1 MINLLF
7 LAHCS
12 FEKTPTLPIIIFEI
26 VTLVGAGLATLFLSK
41 IKTKIIPRFLILA
54 LGVLIFELFTS
65 PMWLNERLGV
75 WAYLYHDVS
84 WILTIGWTAIILTV
98 VTITDQ
104 LLPQWKE
111 WQRFPIYLGVLTIVV
126 TFLEILV
133 VNLGIRSY
141 APEVLATLTNIF
153 VAGVPLLDVLY
164 YTPVFTGLVISFYKY
179 WSFVLDDEPLIP
191 SKKRQWLRSIG
202 IAFLAVFLFEVMI
215 HPMVENRNL
224 PSWSYLFF
232 DISFLL
238 TGLWVAVIGIAAVV
252 VDRFFLHWPIVLRFM
267 IALGV
272 TGAIAFPIE
281 AQLMSAGFRIY
292 GESAVDKFTGFTT
305 PFFNTPVEVAFAIP
319 CYMAL
324 IIACIRY
331 WETIL
336 DNRL

>member
-1 MINLLF
+1 MIDLLF
-7 LAHCS
+7 LAHCN

-26 VTLVGAGLATLFLSK
+26 FILLGVGLATFFLSK

-84 WILTIGWTAIILTV
+84 WILTIGWTGLILTV
-98 VTITDQ
+98 VTVTDQ
-104 LLPQWKE
+104 LLAPWKE
-111 WQRFPIYLGVLTIVV
+111 WQRFPVYLGVLIILV
-126 TFLEILV
+126 TLLEILV
-133 VNLGIRSY
+133 VNLEIRSY
-141 APEVLATLTNIF
+141 APEVLATLSGVF
-153 VAGVPLLDVLY
+153 VAGVPLLDVFY

-179 WSFVLDDEPLIP
+179 WGFVLDDEPLVP
-191 SKKRQWLRSIG
+191 SKKRKWLRSIG
-202 IAFLAVFLFEVMI
+202 IACLAVFLFEVMI
-215 HPMVENRNL
+215 HPMVQNQAL
-224 PSWSYLFF
+224 PRWSYLFF

-238 TGLWVAVIGIAAVV
+238 TGLWVMIIGIAAVV
-252 VDRFFLHWPIVLRFM
+252 VDRFFLHLPIVLRFM

-281 AQLMSAGFRIY
+281 AWLMSAGFRVY
-292 GESAVDKFTGFTT
+292 GESAVDNFTGFTT
-305 PFFNTPVEVAFAIP
+305 PFFNTPVEIAFAIP